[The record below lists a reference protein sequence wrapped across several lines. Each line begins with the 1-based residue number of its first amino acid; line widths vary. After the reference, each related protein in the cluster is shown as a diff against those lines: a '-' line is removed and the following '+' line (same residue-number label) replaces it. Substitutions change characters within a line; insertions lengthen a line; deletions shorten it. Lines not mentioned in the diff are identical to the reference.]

1 MKQELTQI
9 ISGFFWEIGA
19 IKVSVDKPFRLVS
32 GKTAPLYIDC
42 RMLISFPMQRG
53 IITTYAQWLCEEK
66 KLDFDCI
73 AGGETAGIPFA
84 AWLAE
89 KMGKSF
95 IYVRKKPKGYGTT
108 SQLEGKVEGGQT
120 VLLYEDLITD
130 GQSKINFIEGIRTA
144 GCRIADCLVLFDRQ
158 QGGARTLAGQG
169 VALHSLVSV
178 DDCLRVGEAR
188 QYLKPDE
195 ARIIRNYLNEAGSE
209 SA

>member
-1 MKQELTQI
+1 MTEALKKI
-9 ISGFFWEIGA
+9 IAGFFWEIGA

-42 RMLISFPMQRG
+42 RMLISYPLQRG
-53 IITTYAQWLCEEK
+53 IITSYAQWYCVENQLA
-66 KLDFDCI
+66 FDCI

-108 SQLEGKVEGGQT
+108 SQMEGKIDSKHT

-130 GQSKINFIEGIRTA
+130 GQSKINFIEGIRNA
-144 GCRIADCLVLFDRQ
+144 ACRITDCLVLFDRQ
-158 QGGARTLAGQG
+158 QGGELLLREQG
-169 VALHSLVSV
+169 VQLHSLITVT
-178 DDCLRVGEAR
+178 DCLRVGEEQHRLSADEAIVIKN
-188 QYLKPDE
+188 YLK
-195 ARIIRNYLNEAGSE
+195 E
-209 SA
+209 SQ